1 MGGIPGL
8 QGFPTYSA
16 TTYGKL
22 RHLLT
27 VNRQLNGNFDL
38 LRHLIGAGWVDGE
51 LRSGFPL
58 DELNRRDNFVS
69 LLHYFG
75 LLSIREVRDGYR
87 DVGVFATS
95 STARR

>member
-1 MGGIPGL
+1 MRID
-8 QGFPTYSA
+8 
-16 TTYGKL
+16 YGKL

-58 DELNRRDNFVS
+58 EELDQRDNLVS

-75 LLSIREVRDGYR
+75 LQYAEPPRKNRKLVTNTLSARPSEPSM
-87 DVGVFATS
+87 VG
-95 STARR
+95 